1 MHDLTQGSIAKHILR
16 LAAPMAA
23 GMVFQTLY
31 YFVDLYFVA
40 KLGDASIAGVS
51 AAGNLQ
57 FIVMALTQILGVG
70 TMVLISH
77 AAGRKDRA
85 DANLVFNQ
93 SLVLAVVCGVV
104 VLGGGY
110 AFSGLYMN
118 AVAADSATSAAGAS
132 YLRWYLPALAL
143 QFAMVTMGSALRGTG
158 IAKPM
163 MVVQVLTVLLNA
175 LLAPVLI
182 AGWVTHRP
190 MGVAGAGLAS
200 SIAVGVGV
208 VMLWTYFMRLEKF
221 VAFDATL
228 MRAHVATWLRIL
240 RIGMPA
246 GGEFALMFVFVGVI
260 YFIIR
265 DFGAPAQAG
274 YGLASRI
281 MQGIFLPAMAVAFAA
296 APVAGQN
303 VGAGN
308 GERTRETFRSAV
320 MMGSVVMF
328 AVTGL
333 CQWRADWLLSVFT
346 KDAAVIAVGA
356 QFLHVISWNF
366 VAQGVIFTCSGMFQ
380 ALGNTVPSLI
390 SGGTRIATFVG
401 PAIWLSRRPGFEL
414 RQLWILSVATV
425 TLQMVI
431 SVWLLRGELRR
442 KLRTI
447 AAKAAVATAVPA

>member
-182 AGWVTHRP
+182 AGWVTHHP

-221 VAFDATL
+221 VAFDATS